1 MESNLS
7 AFLSVTSK
15 NRHWRKKKK
24 IQTQSNPEDEK
35 SFLLPVKLSR

>member
-24 IQTQSNPEDEK
+24 SKPKAILKMRSPSFYQSN
-35 SFLLPVKLSR
+35 